1 MLCQDHD
8 TDHALLSQITEQL
21 MHLQCQKAT
30 VRHGV
35 QVAVEAVQQ
44 HHSGALYL
52 DAMAYRSCELA
63 RRKLGWVD
71 LAKVQQSF
79 FQPGFD
85 IQSQCPTACQQR
97 TDAFIKDEKGDLF
110 AAFASR
116 YGVAE
121 HQRRLAHPGCSN
133 QQCAGATLK
142 PAAKQPVQPLVAAGD
157 QLTGKCGVML
167 SGNQTW
173 VNRQSAF
180 SDTEIVI
187 APAELDAAHL
197 DHPQAPSLGAIV
209 DGQLLKHHYAVANG
223 VQLKVTTFR
232 GLVVD
237 QDDGTVP
244 GSEKVLER
252 QHLPPIAQRALG
264 Q

>member
-52 DAMAYRSCELA
+52 DAMAYRSGELA

-71 LAKVQQSF
+71 LAQVQQPL

-85 IQSQCPTACQQR
+85 IQSQCFTACEKR
-97 TDAFIKDEKGDLF
+97 TDAFIKYEQADLL

-116 YGVAE
+116 YGVTQ
-121 HQRRLAHPGCSN
+121 HQRRLAHPGSSD
-133 QQCAGATLK
+133 QQRTAAAFK

-157 QLTGKCGVML
+157 QLIGKCGVML
-167 SGNQTW
+167 GSNQTW

-187 APAELDAAHL
+187 ATAELDAAHL

-209 DGQLLKHHYAVANG
+209 DG
-223 VQLKVTTFR
+223 
-232 GLVVD
+232 
-237 QDDGTVP
+237 
-244 GSEKVLER
+244 
-252 QHLPPIAQRALG
+252 
-264 Q
+264 